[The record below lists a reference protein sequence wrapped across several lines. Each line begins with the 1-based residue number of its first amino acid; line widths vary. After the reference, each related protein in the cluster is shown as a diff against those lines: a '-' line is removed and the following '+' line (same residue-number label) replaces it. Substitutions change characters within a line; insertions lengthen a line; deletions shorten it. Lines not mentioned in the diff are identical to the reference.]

1 MARPARPVVHANFF
15 PTNKLLPTR
24 PGLWLWSGPS
34 TFLSF
39 FFAFGHRLFEEI
51 KRVFIAFPVIMFSGS
66 KHSSYLLSSL
76 ACLFVLKDLP

>member
-15 PTNKLLPTR
+15 PTNK
-24 PGLWLWSGPS
+24 PGLWLLSGPS
-34 TFLSF
+34 TF

-51 KRVFIAFPVIMFSGS
+51 KRVFIAFPVIMFFGS

-76 ACLFVLKDLP
+76 SCLFF